1 MSKTDKLNRLKDI
14 IKPYVEDAQKL
25 NDIDEST
32 KFIDDLSIN
41 SAHLV
46 DIILDVEDVYD
57 IRIENEEMEKMLD
70 VGSALQI
77 IESKTDGS

>member
-1 MSKTDKLNRLKDI
+1 MSKNDKLNRLKDI
-14 IKPYVEDAQKL
+14 IKPYVEDVQKL

-32 KFIDDLSIN
+32 KFIDDLAIN

-77 IESKTDGS
+77 IESKTD

>member
-14 IKPYVEDAQKL
+14 IKPYVEDVQKL
-25 NDIDEST
+25 NDVDEST
-32 KFIDDLSIN
+32 KFIDDLAIN

-77 IESKTDGS
+77 IESKTD

>member
-1 MSKTDKLNRLKDI
+1 MSNTNKLNRLKDI
-14 IKPYVEDAQKL
+14 IKPYVEDVQKL
-25 NDIDEST
+25 KDIDET
-32 KFIDDLSIN
+32 TRFIDDLAIN

-77 IESKTDGS
+77 IESKTD

>member
-1 MSKTDKLNRLKDI
+1 MSKTDNLNRLKDI

-32 KFIDDLSIN
+32 KFIDDLAIN

-77 IESKTDGS
+77 IESKTD

>member
-14 IKPYVEDAQKL
+14 IKPYVEDTQKL
-25 NDIDEST
+25 KDIDEST
-32 KFIDDLSIN
+32 KFIDDLAIN

-57 IRIENEEMEKMLD
+57 IRIENEEMENMLD
-70 VGSALQI
+70 VGTALQI
-77 IESKTDGS
+77 IESKTQ

>member
-1 MSKTDKLNRLKDI
+1 MSKTDKINRLKDI

-25 NDIDEST
+25 NNIDEST
-32 KFIDDLSIN
+32 KFIDDLCIN

-77 IESKTDGS
+77 IESKTD

>member
-1 MSKTDKLNRLKDI
+1 MSNTDKLNRLKDI
-14 IKPYVEDAQKL
+14 IKPYVEDVQKL
-25 NDIDEST
+25 KDIDET
-32 KFIDDLSIN
+32 TRFIDDLAIN

-77 IESKTDGS
+77 IESKTD

>member
-1 MSKTDKLNRLKDI
+1 MNNTDKLNRLKDI
-14 IKPYVEDAQKL
+14 IKPYVEDVQKL
-25 NDIDEST
+25 KDIDET
-32 KFIDDLSIN
+32 TRFIDDLAIN

-77 IESKTDGS
+77 IESKTD